1 MVSGS
6 ALAGLR
12 LVLARAPGLVP
23 AAQDVQ
29 LETRPPTPRGDAELQ
44 VWGPEGTAL
53 IYMKG

>member
-29 LETRPPTPRGDAELQ
+29 LETRPPPPGGMLSSRCGDQKAQL
-44 VWGPEGTAL
+44 
-53 IYMKG
+53 